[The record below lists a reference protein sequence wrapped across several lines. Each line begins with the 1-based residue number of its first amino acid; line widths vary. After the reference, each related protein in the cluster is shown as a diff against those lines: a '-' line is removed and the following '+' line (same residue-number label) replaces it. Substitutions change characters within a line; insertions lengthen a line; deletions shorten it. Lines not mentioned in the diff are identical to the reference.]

1 MPYVVTPKLQTRTTG
16 PIQLLLQLEVGHVWE
31 IQSWSMKFCQQ
42 ELCKELHE
50 KIEVVDEER
59 YILEHKAIMVVNEV
73 RCFTCISFYVVHDQ
87 GAL

>member
-1 MPYVVTPKLQTRTTG
+1 
-16 PIQLLLQLEVGHVWE
+16 
-31 IQSWSMKFCQQ
+31 MKFYQQ